1 MNSDALL
8 VSAFALS
15 ALCTSITAFAET
27 KRVEEAQP
35 HRVAVE
41 GHNWTMQKQMTRL
54 NKANGRIAYRF
65 EARDLHLVMGPAV
78 RGKPVRFRVLI
89 DGKPPIE
96 SYGSDTDA
104 TGYGTASEERLYHL
118 IRQRGPIEQRH
129 FEIEFLDEGLDAYAF
144 TFG

>member
-1 MNSDALL
+1 MSP
-8 VSAFALS
+8 S
-15 ALCTSITAFAET
+15 
-27 KRVEEAQP
+27 
-35 HRVAVE
+35 
-41 GHNWTMQKQMTRL
+41 
-54 NKANGRIAYRF
+54 KAACPRW
-65 EARDLHLVMGPAV
+65 ARDLHLVMGPAV

-104 TGYGTASEERLYHL
+104 GGYGTASEERLYHL
-118 IRQRGPIEQRH
+118 IRQRGTVEQRQ